1 VSPPE
6 SISSEEEHS
15 NSESGG
21 EKKTKRNIDESIG
34 FYLSAL
40 YDQLNVF
47 SKNLEN
53 TFPDD
58 QKEIEDLDAE
68 ALKTIESTFDEWM
81 GSFYNILIYLLCTT
95 IAFLAGIVNPY
106 VRFLPIA
113 MFIIFPGY
121 LYLTFIYSIPEL
133 KVDGEIV
140 FSRKDLTF
148 RRQIRLARSLFSF
161 FLRQLYENSKRG
173 LVILAGFLIFLLIV
187 LLNEYFILTN

>member
-1 VSPPE
+1 MSPPE